1 MDITANDPELN
12 GKFLGTITS
21 DFVKVA
27 DQIKEAS
34 YQMRSRKIS
43 EHPVFVLC
51 RDRQRIGALLYDK
64 LEENLEW
71 NYFISMA
78 EEFVQR
84 GLLPEGEEFSAFT
97 STYKDPEEF
106 CCLFVVD
113 PEFTHF
119 VFIPYPE
126 D

>member
-1 MDITANDPELN
+1 MDVSANDPELN

-21 DFVKVA
+21 DFIKVA
-27 DQIKEAS
+27 DQLKEAA
-34 YQMRSRKIS
+34 YQMKSRKIS
-43 EHPVFVLC
+43 DFPVFVMC
-51 RDRQRIGALLYDK
+51 KERQPIGALLYDK
-64 LEENLEW
+64 LEENLTW

-78 EEFVQR
+78 EEFSQR
-84 GLLPEGEEFSAFT
+84 GLLPVGEDFATFT
-97 STYKDPEEF
+97 STYKDSEEF

-119 VFIPYPE
+119 VYIPYPE

>member
-1 MDITANDPELN
+1 MDLTANDPELN

-27 DQIKEAS
+27 DQLKEAAH
-34 YQMRSRKIS
+34 QLKSRRIS
-43 EHPVFVLC
+43 DFPVFVMC
-51 RDRQRIGALLYDK
+51 RQAQPIGELLFDRFVEGLA
-64 LEENLEW
+64 W
-71 NYFISMA
+71 NYFFSMG

-84 GLLPEGEEFSAFT
+84 DILSLEGYQAFT
-97 STYKDPEEF
+97 ANYKNIDEF

-113 PEFTHF
+113 PDFSNF
-119 VFIPYPE
+119 VFVPYPE